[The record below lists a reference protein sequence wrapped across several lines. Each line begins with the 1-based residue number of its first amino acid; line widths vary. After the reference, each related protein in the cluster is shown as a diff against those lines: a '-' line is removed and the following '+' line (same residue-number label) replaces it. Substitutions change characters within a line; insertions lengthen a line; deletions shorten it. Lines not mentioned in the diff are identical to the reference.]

1 LLFALTRQL
10 MSFTVGF
17 WVIRFGE
24 EVGFQ
29 YSGLTYA
36 LVSIAFFVPVLATIK
51 FGEVW
56 RHKLGVPVF
65 NKGI

>member
-1 LLFALTRQL
+1 

-36 LVSIAFFVPVLATIK
+36 LVSILFFLPVLATIK
-51 FGEVW
+51 YGEAW
-56 RHKLGVPVF
+56 RQKLGTPTF
-65 NKGI
+65 NKGN